1 MDNFIPPRT
10 FQDTASEDY
19 STNYSQD
26 KRSLLKQKPGVL
38 VCFFFVIFFLWSY
51 VGAGAANAESA
62 KSIIESQCSTCHKFE
77 GEPESKFNLKGPDLM
92 WAGNKYQRPWLIRWL
107 TGKEENLYPNGYRWD
122 ISRKQ
127 IKHPILSGTV
137 ANDVADYFENHFL
150 DSRINKSFVDLS
162 TFTEQ
167 EAQFG
172 AVIFKQY
179 SCLGCH
185 QIKEDGKKIGGP
197 ISADLYDSGNRYNL
211 DWWSKFAE
219 NPQDFT
225 PHSGE
230 YLADLSMLGARYIIG
245 YLMTLGVE
253 NFKYFEPWKAKPF
266 QIADTKRGATVYR
279 QYCVQC
285 HGLKGG
291 GDGPGAD
298 GLDPKPAVHAK
309 MALSDFP
316 EDYLYNLVYYGGK
329 TIGKS
334 PNMPDWGMTIGE
346 QGVADVIAYMR
357 ATFKGGAEP
366 VAGPGKKAQGDC
378 PQKRNTKSV
387 SFKYKS
393 KKNPLKPTPAN
404 LKAGEVLFQKTA
416 KPMACK
422 LCHGKRG
429 DGNGPGGA
437 GINPKPRNFTC
448 TATMKDISDGQMFG
462 VIKAGS
468 PGTTMPAFKNLKDKE
483 VWQLILYI
491 REFTK

>member
-1 MDNFIPPRT
+1 MRNPIGIKFNDVIRVLLLT
-10 FQDTASEDY
+10 FLLIQFHDATPVFAQADSLG
-19 STNYSQD
+19 
-26 KRSLLKQKPGVL
+26 KRL
-38 VCFFFVIFFLWSY
+38 I
-51 VGAGAANAESA
+51 ND
-62 KSIIESQCSTCHKFE
+62 QCSICHKFE

-122 ISRKQ
+122 SSREQ
-127 IKHPILSGTV
+127 IKHPVLSEAD
-137 ANDVADYFENHFL
+137 ANVVADTFEKHFL
-150 DSRINKSFVDLS
+150 DSRIKKSFVDLS

-172 AVIFKQY
+172 AVIFKQF

-197 ISADLYDSGNRYNL
+197 ISANLYDSGNRYNL
-211 DWWSKFAE
+211 DWWSRFAE

-253 NFKYFEPWKAKPF
+253 DFKYFEPWKAEPF
-266 QIADTKRGATVYR
+266 QKADVKRGATVYR
-279 QYCVQC
+279 EYCVQC
-285 HGLKGG
+285 HGPKGG
-291 GDGPGAD
+291 GDGPGAS
-298 GLDPKPAVHAK
+298 GLEPKPAVHAK

-316 EDYLYNLVYYGGK
+316 EDYLYNLVFYGGK
-329 TIGKS
+329 TVGKS
-334 PNMPDWGMTIGE
+334 PNMPDWGMTLGE

-357 ATFKGGAEP
+357 ATFKGEGGA
-366 VAGPGKKAQGDC
+366 AAAPGKKVSGDC

-387 SFKYKS
+387 SFKYKG

-404 LKAGEVLFQKTA
+404 LKAGETLYQKSA

-437 GINPKPRNFTC
+437 GVNLKPRNFTC
-448 TATMKDISDGQMFG
+448 QATMKDISDGQMFG
-462 VIKAGS
+462 IIKEGS
-468 PGTTMPAFKNLKDKE
+468 PATAMPSFKNLKDKE
-483 VWQLILYI
+483 VWQLVHYI
-491 REFTK
+491 RELGK